1 MINIID
7 KYHLDLLK
15 FSTHDKTNYYIETLF
30 TQGYLPLITKP
41 TRVTSHSATLIDH
54 IYTNK
59 IDCDI
64 TAGIVITDVADHFG
78 VMCVIEHRKSTSHH
92 DQHKN
97 TRIYSDTNYQNSM
110 TY

>member
-1 MINIID
+1 MNI
-7 KYHLDLLK
+7 DLLK

-30 TQGYLPLITKP
+30 TKGYLHLLITKP

-64 TAGIVITDVADHFG
+64 TAGH
-78 VMCVIEHRKSTSHH
+78 
-92 DQHKN
+92 
-97 TRIYSDTNYQNSM
+97 SDYGCSRSFWGNVCN
-110 TY
+110 